1 MLILLQTQQ
10 VARYFGADVL
20 FENIHLEIQDTSR
33 IALVGRNGAG
43 KTTLLKMI
51 VGQEEPDAGKIAKGK
66 SVTVGYL
73 AQHSGLDSTRTI
85 WDEMLTVFEPV
96 IQMEQRM
103 RQLEVQIGDPDLLEN
118 PELYQKILDDYDQLQ
133 HDFNL
138 ANGFGFEAEIRSVLH
153 GFRFF
158 EEDYSKHIDQLS
170 GGQKTRLALAR
181 LLLEKR
187 DLLVLDEPTNHLDI
201 ATLNWLEDYLQT
213 YKGALLI
220 VSHDRYFLD
229 KVVNEVYE
237 LSRQKMHHYK
247 GNYTKYLDQK
257 AANLEREWKEFE
269 KQQTEIAKL
278 EDFVAR
284 NLVRATTTKRAQS
297 RRKQLEKMDR
307 LDKPLGDEKSARFKF
322 RPAKESGNV
331 VLTLNDGAVGYD
343 GEIIS
348 TPIHLD
354 VRKLDAIALV
364 GPNGIGKSTLLKSLV
379 DDLPL
384 IQGEKRF
391 GANVSIGYYDQEQA
405 NLNSTKTVLLE
416 LWDEH
421 PSTPEKDIRSIL
433 GSFLFSGEDVEKSVS
448 SLSGGEKARLALAK
462 LSMEQDNFLIL
473 DEPTNHLDIDSKE
486 VLEEALI
493 EFPGTLLFVSHDRY
507 FINRI
512 ATTVVELSETGS
524 TLYLG
529 DYDYY
534 LEKKAE
540 EEELRLLAE
549 EERMKNQPQTV
560 TTALE
565 QKSGTK
571 ANYQVSKE
579 TQKIVR
585 QLTRRI
591 EALEAEMATLEETI
605 THLETQLT
613 LPEVFGDH
621 VKVQEINQTL
631 QELHA
636 KNERCLNE
644 WEEQSMALEELGNI

>member
-1 MLILLQTQQ
+1 MILLQTQQ

-66 SVTVGYL
+66 AVTVGYL
-73 AQHSGLDSTRTI
+73 AQHTGLNSTKTI

-96 IQMEQRM
+96 IQMEKRM
-103 RQLEVQIGDPDLLEN
+103 RQLEVQLGEPDLLDDSER
-118 PELYQKILDDYDQLQ
+118 YQKTLDDYDQLQ

-158 EEDYSKHIDQLS
+158 EEDYTKHIDQLS

-237 LSRQKMHHYK
+237 LSRQKMNHYK

-284 NLVRATTTKRAQS
+284 NIVRATTTKRAQS
-297 RRKQLEKMDR
+297 RRKQLEKMER

-322 RPAKESGNV
+322 QPAKESGNV

-343 GEIIS
+343 GKIIS
-348 TPIHLD
+348 SPIQLD

-391 GANVSIGYYDQEQA
+391 GANVSVGYYDQEQA
-405 NLNSTKTVLLE
+405 HLNSTKTVLAE

-421 PSTPEKDIRSIL
+421 PTTPEKDIRSIL

-462 LSMEQDNFLIL
+462 LSMERDNFLIL

-486 VLEEALI
+486 VLEDALI

-512 ATTVVELSETGS
+512 ATTIVELSETGS
-524 TLYLG
+524 KLYLG

-549 EERMKNQPQTV
+549 EEALKNQSQA
-560 TTALE
+560 TTSRLE
-565 QKSGTK
+565 QQSGTK
-571 ANYQVSKE
+571 ANYQLNKE
-579 TQKIVR
+579 TQKIAR
-585 QLTRRI
+585 HLTRRV
-591 EALEAEMATLEETI
+591 EALETEMSTLEEQI
-605 THLETQLT
+605 SDLETQLT

-621 VKVQEINQTL
+621 LKVQEINQTL
-631 QELHA
+631 QDLHSE
-636 KNERCLNE
+636 NERCLTE
-644 WEEQSMALEELGNI
+644 WEEQSMALEELGEN

>member
-1 MLILLQTQQ
+1 MILLQTQQ

-20 FENIHLEIQDTSR
+20 FENIQLEIQDTSR

-51 VGQEEPDAGKIAKGK
+51 VGLEDPDAGKIAKGK
-66 SVTVGYL
+66 AVTVGYL
-73 AQHSGLDSTRTI
+73 AQHTGLDSDKTI

-96 IQMEQRM
+96 IQMEKRM
-103 RQLEVQIGDPDLLEN
+103 HQLEEKLGEPELLAN
-118 PELYQKILDDYDQLQ
+118 PEAYQKILDDYDQLQ
-133 HDFNL
+133 HDFSL

-158 EEDYSKHIDQLS
+158 EEDYTKSITQLS

-201 ATLNWLEDYLQT
+201 ATLNWLEDYLQI

-237 LSRQKMHHYK
+237 LSRQKMTHYK

-307 LDKPLGDEKSARFKF
+307 LDKPKGDEKSARFKF
-322 RPAKESGNV
+322 QPAKESGNV
-331 VLTLNDGAVGYD
+331 VLTVNDAAVGYD
-343 GEIIS
+343 NQIIS
-348 TPIHLD
+348 QPIQLD
-354 VRKLDAIALV
+354 IRKLDAVALV

-379 DDLPL
+379 DDIPL

-391 GANVSIGYYDQEQA
+391 GANVEVGYYDQEQA
-405 NLNSTKTVLLE
+405 NLNSTKTVLAE
-416 LWDEH
+416 LWDAH
-421 PSTPEKDIRSIL
+421 PLTPEKDIRSIL
-433 GSFLFSGEDVEKSVS
+433 GSFLFSGEDVEKSVT

-462 LSMEQDNFLIL
+462 LSMEKDNFLIL

-486 VLEEALI
+486 VLEDALI

-524 TLYLG
+524 KLYLG

-549 EERMKNQPQTV
+549 EEQLKNISQTAP
-560 TTALE
+560 TELNAGTKKHYQIGKEE
-565 QKSGTK
+565 QKL
-571 ANYQVSKE
+571 
-579 TQKIVR
+579 IR

-591 EALEAEMATLEETI
+591 EALETEMAELESTI
-605 THLETQLT
+605 QVLENQLT

-621 VKVQEINQTL
+621 VQVQEINQVL
-631 QELHA
+631 QELKV
-636 KNERCLNE
+636 KNEACMNE
-644 WEEQSMALEELGNI
+644 WEEQSLALEELGDL

>member
-1 MLILLQTQQ
+1 MILLQTQQ